1 MSQRV
6 NKTTS
11 RKKMMKR
18 YYLLYIMFA
27 LLMTGCSEDDFLGN
41 NSLTAEQRALIG
53 RAVNF
58 NPSMAEAF
66 VQTRYTQRH
75 DGTFNEGDL
84 MQIYR
89 QYWDAENSKWE
100 DSQAFR
106 TYVYNVTYATGTSIN
121 LSTDWKVAY
130 KPGTS
135 NVDRMKCDNWNPV
148 EKTGTQDKQ
157 DKSDSITWENGA
169 TVRFRAWSR
178 SNVTDC
184 IKNGEAGNYYPDFC
198 IADWVT
204 VSGPTQGIPLTLRH
218 LCSRVRFTPKA
229 GNQFYSA
236 EICLDP
242 EFYMWNDNADS
253 HVNDEPDKLTEAEVQ
268 QVVDEVNAVFNRL
281 CMPAGVDI
289 ESGALRTMTTELYGT
304 LSTNKQFNIL
314 EQKSKAD
321 GIVDYGDKTP
331 EEIASTVQHP
341 KFSNVDGN
349 LYMITIPYDMSKDP
363 EKQGEVLT
371 IPAKTRFRI
380 KLRDVNNGDAG
391 NTTGY
396 EYKEHIFSLSDI
408 TTKDKDN
415 NVVPMYPDG
424 LPLIPG
430 RSYTFS
436 VGYLYDRLTV
446 TVIEEGINWSVGG
459 EEQGEATNQHVTENH
474 TDKYKWYQDGIKDAI
489 RSTITTK
496 GVDYNPKFTI
506 STAEQFKEFIDLV
519 NGTNIKT
526 SGLERALRSED
537 NPDADPELDNK
548 TTRRYWWYDVEKTA
562 ASLTSEFPD
571 TVWVTR
577 AEAELQG
584 YVFYRRYYPQI
595 SSTSAYS
602 IEDYVR
608 GPVSFYDEQVD
619 LHLVV
624 QLANDIDLHDWQLE
638 SIGKASNTPFKGFFD
653 GGTHTL
659 SNVNVNGEYLF
670 GFMEDGEIRDLRL
683 TSTHKLALLNEG
695 RTSRATRNIRI
706 VGISLQA
713 DCTNSPIA
721 KTLTGDSYVVGCI
734 HEGDAGGAMVGTAN
748 QLTMYGCMHAS
759 TNLTGAAL
767 LGNYA
772 AGVKPFFAPQDPKA
786 KLEWTNFMCNYYQK
800 TPTQATNAVG
810 AVADNYRPQE
820 YIRGARQH
828 VLRAKNDNMLDDD
841 TPYDKLKTDTQKENF
856 YGLAPWKAMNYAIY
870 QYNRTE
876 VATTSEYKSYQ
887 ESHQC
892 HMMYQVDDIGYA
904 HRYPQLVACPEVDG
918 KPGVPT
924 DQGVKN
930 ILLLNN

>member
-1 MSQRV
+1 M
-6 NKTTS
+6 
-11 RKKMMKR
+11 MMKKQ
-18 YYLLYIMFA
+18 YYILYIIMCA
-27 LLMTGCSEDDFLGN
+27 LLVTGCSEEDFFGQD
-41 NSLTAEQRALIG
+41 SLTKEQRALIG

-58 NPSMAEAF
+58 NPSMAETF
-66 VQTRYTQRH
+66 QTRYTQYH
-75 DGTFNEGDL
+75 DGRFNEGDL

-89 QYWDAENSKWE
+89 QYWDGSKGEWE
-100 DSQAFR
+100 ATQAFR
-106 TYVYNVTYATGTSIN
+106 TYVYDVTYATGTSIN

-135 NVDRMKCDNWNPV
+135 SVDRMKCDDWDPI
-148 EKTGTQDKQ
+148 EKTGTLVVQ
-157 DKSDSITWENGA
+157 DKSDSITWENGT

-184 IKNGEAGNYYPDFC
+184 LKNGSASAYYPDFC

-218 LCSRVRFTPKA
+218 LCSRVRFTPKS

-236 EICLDP
+236 EICLDK
-242 EFYMWNDNADS
+242 EAYQWDDNADS
-253 HVNDEPDKLTEAEVQ
+253 YDKDENDKLSSDEADK
-268 QVVDEVNAVFNRL
+268 VVKEVNELFNRL

-289 ESGALRTMTTELYGT
+289 ESGTLRTMTQYLYTRMSTEGDALYKT
-304 LSTNKQFNIL
+304 FNVI
-314 EQKSKAD
+314 EQRTKD
-321 GIVDYGDKTP
+321 EGIVDYGEKTADYIKD
-331 EEIASTVQHP
+331 EVQHP
-341 KFSNVDGN
+341 KFSSVDGYLN
-349 LYMITIPYDMSKDP
+349 MITIPYDMSSDAD
-363 EKQGEVLT
+363 KQGEVLT

-380 KLRDVNNGDAG
+380 KLRDVNNGDAAG
-391 NTTGY
+391 TSGY
-396 EYKEHIFSLSDI
+396 EAKEHIFSLSDI
-408 TTKDKDN
+408 TKKDKDGN
-415 NVVPMYPDG
+415 DVQAYPNG
-424 LPLIPG
+424 LPLTPG
-430 RSYTFS
+430 HSYTFT
-436 VGYLYDRLTV
+436 VGYQYDQLSV
-446 TVIEEGINWSVGG
+446 TVIEEGINWIPAGS
-459 EEQGEATNQHVTENH
+459 EEGEATNQHVTENH
-474 TDKYKWYQDGIKDAI
+474 TDKYQWYQKGIKDAVKDAI
-489 RSTITTK
+489 SKTGI
-496 GVDYNPKFTI
+496 DYNPIFTI
-506 STAEQFKEFIDLV
+506 STAEEFKEFIDLV

-526 SGLERALRSED
+526 SGLERALRDKD
-537 NPDADPELDNK
+537 NPDADSELDNK

-562 ASLTSEFPD
+562 ASLASEFPD

-695 RTSRATRNIRI
+695 RTSRSTRNIRI
-706 VGISLQA
+706 VGVSLQA

-734 HEGDAGGAMVGTAN
+734 HEGDAGGAIVGTAN

-767 LGNYA
+767 LGSYA
-772 AGVKPFFAPQDPKA
+772 SGVEPFFAPQDPEA
-786 KLEWTNFMCNYYQK
+786 KLVWTNFMCNYYQK

-810 AVADNYRPQE
+810 NVVDKYRPQE

-828 VLRAKNDNMLDDD
+828 ILRAKNDNMLDDE

-870 QYNRTE
+870 QYNKME

-904 HRYPQLVACPEVDG
+904 HRYPLLVACPNGDDG
-918 KPGVPT
+918 KPGVTT

>member
-1 MSQRV
+1 MI
-6 NKTTS
+6 
-11 RKKMMKR
+11 MMKR
-18 YYLLYIMFA
+18 YYILYIIMCA
-27 LLMTGCSEDDFLGN
+27 LLMVGCSEEDFLGQD
-41 NSLTAEQRALIG
+41 SLTKEQQALIG
-53 RAVNF
+53 TAVNF
-58 NPSMAEAF
+58 NPSMAETF
-66 VQTRYTQRH
+66 QTRYTQYH
-75 DGTFNEGDL
+75 DGRFNEGDL

-89 QYWDAENSKWE
+89 QYWDGSKGEWE
-100 DSQAFR
+100 ATQAFR

-148 EKTGTQDKQ
+148 TKTGTLVVQ

-198 IADWVT
+198 VADWVT

-236 EICLDP
+236 EICLDKK
-242 EFYMWNDNADS
+242 YYQWNDNADS
-253 HVNDEPDKLTEAEVQ
+253 HDNDVSDKLSDEEAE
-268 QVVDEVNAVFNRL
+268 QVVDEVKAVFNRM

-289 ESGALRTMTTELYGT
+289 ESGTLRTMTTTLYGN

-314 EQKSKAD
+314 EQKTTAD
-321 GIVDYGDKTP
+321 GIVDYGTMSASD
-331 EEIASTVQHP
+331 IATNVQHP
-341 KFSNVDGN
+341 KFSNVDGYLN
-349 LYMITIPYDMSKDP
+349 MITIPYDMSND
-363 EKQGEVLT
+363 ENKQGEVLT

-391 NTTGY
+391 NTPGY

-408 TTKDKDN
+408 TKKDKN
-415 NVVPMYPDG
+415 GNEVPMYPDG
-424 LPLIPG
+424 LQLVPG
-430 RSYTFS
+430 HSYTFS
-436 VGYLYDRLTV
+436 VGYLYNQLTV
-446 TVIEEGINWSVGG
+446 TVIEEGITWSDAGS
-459 EEQGEATNQHVTENH
+459 EDGEATNQHVTENH
-474 TDKYKWYQDGIKDAI
+474 TDKYKWYQDGIKNAVKSAI
-489 RSTITTK
+489 NQK
-496 GVDYNPKFTI
+496 GVDYNPKFSI

-526 SGLERALRSED
+526 SGLEIALRSQD
-537 NPDADPELDNK
+537 NPEADSELDSE

-562 ASLTSEFPD
+562 ASLATEFGD

-584 YVFYRRYYPQI
+584 YVFYRHYYPQI

-608 GPVSFYDEQVD
+608 GPISFYDEQVD

-638 SIGKASNTPFKGFFD
+638 SIGKTSSTPFKGFFD

-670 GFMEDGEIRDLRL
+670 GYMEDGEIRDLRL
-683 TSTHKLALLNEG
+683 ASTHKLALLKEG
-695 RTSRATRNIRI
+695 RTSRSTRNIRI

-721 KTLTGDSYVVGCI
+721 QTLTGNSYVVGCI
-734 HEGDAGGAMVGTAN
+734 HEGDAGRALVGTAN
-748 QLTMYGCMHAS
+748 SLTMYGCMHAS

-767 LGNYA
+767 LGSYA
-772 AGVKPFFAPQDPKA
+772 SGVEPFFAPQDPEV
-786 KLEWTNFMCNYYQK
+786 KLKWTNFMCNYFQK
-800 TPTQATNAVG
+800 TPTQLTFAVG
-810 AVADNYRPQE
+810 GHSEYVYRPQE

-828 VLRAKNDNMLDDD
+828 VLRAKNDNLLEDEV
-841 TPYDKLKTDTQKENF
+841 PYDKLNDRQKEEF

-870 QYNRTE
+870 QYNLME
-876 VATTSEYKSYQ
+876 VAANSSEYKSFP

-892 HMMYQVDDIGYA
+892 HMMYEVDDIGYA
-904 HRYPQLVACPEVDG
+904 HRYPQLVACPLDDDG
-918 KPGVPT
+918 KLGMPT

>member
-1 MSQRV
+1 MC
-6 NKTTS
+6 
-11 RKKMMKR
+11 
-18 YYLLYIMFA
+18 A
-27 LLMTGCSEDDFLGN
+27 LLMASCQEDDLLQLG
-41 NSLTAEQRALIG
+41 SLTPEQRALIG
-53 RAVNF
+53 TAVNF
-58 NPSMAEAF
+58 NPSMAEKFAE
-66 VQTRYTQRH
+66 TRYTQYH
-75 DGTFNEGDL
+75 DGRFNEGDL

-89 QYWDAENSKWE
+89 QYWDASKGEWE
-100 DSQAFR
+100 ATQAFR

-135 NVDRMKCDNWNPV
+135 NVDRMKCDNWNPAS
-148 EKTGTQDKQ
+148 KTGTMAVQDKG
-157 DKSDSITWENGA
+157 DSLTWENGT

-184 IKNGEAGNYYPDFC
+184 IKNGSAGNYYPDFC

-236 EICLDP
+236 EICLNKDD
-242 EFYMWNDNADS
+242 YMWDDNADS
-253 HVNDEPDKLTEAEVQ
+253 HEHDGADKLTEAEA
-268 QVVDEVNAVFNRL
+268 DEVVAAVQAVYNRM

-289 ESGALRTMTTELYGT
+289 ESGTLRTMKTTLYT
-304 LSTNKQFNIL
+304 SLSANSQFNII
-314 EQKSKAD
+314 EQKTTTD
-321 GIVDYGDKTP
+321 GIVDYNTMSP
-331 EEIASTVQHP
+331 SEIASSVQHP
-341 KFSNVDGN
+341 NFSNVDGYLN
-349 LYMITIPYDMSKDP
+349 MITIPYDMSNDAD
-363 EKQGEVLT
+363 KQGEVLT

-391 NTTGY
+391 NTAGY

-408 TTKDKDN
+408 KEGGNPK
-415 NVVPMYPDG
+415 YPNG
-424 LPLIPG
+424 LQLIPG
-430 RSYTFS
+430 HSYTFS
-436 VGYLYDRLTV
+436 VGYQYDKLTV
-446 TVIEEGINWSVGG
+446 TVIEEGINWSEAGN
-459 EEQGEATNQHVTENH
+459 ENGEATNQHVTENY
-474 TDKYKWYQDGIKDAI
+474 TNKYKWYQDGIKEAI
-489 RSTITTK
+489 WQTLPTQGSK
-496 GVDYNPKFTI
+496 DYNPKFSI
-506 STAEQFKEFIDLV
+506 STAEEFKEFIDLV

-537 NPDADPELDNK
+537 NPDADSELDNQ
-548 TTRRYWWYDVEKTA
+548 TTRRYWWYDVAATKEK
-562 ASLTSEFPD
+562 LDSEFPD

-584 YVFYRRYYPQI
+584 YVFYRHYYPQI

-624 QLANDIDLHDWQLE
+624 QLANDIDLHDWQIE
-638 SIGKASNTPFKGFFD
+638 SIGKVSDNSNTPNTPFKGFFD

-659 SNVNVNGEYLF
+659 SNVNVKGEYLF
-670 GFMEDGEIRDLRL
+670 GYMEDGEIRDLRL
-683 TSTHKLALLNEG
+683 TSTHKLALLSVG
-695 RTSRATRNIRI
+695 RTSSSTRNVRL
-706 VGISLQA
+706 VGVSLQA

-721 KTLTGDSYVVGCI
+721 QTLTGNSYVVGCI
-734 HEGDAGGAMVGTAN
+734 HEGDAGGALVGTAN

-759 TNLTGAAL
+759 ANLTGAAL
-767 LGNYA
+767 LGSYA
-772 AGVKPFFAPQDPKA
+772 TGVEPFFVPQDPKS
-786 KLEWTNFMCNYYQK
+786 KLKWTNFMCNYFQK
-800 TPTQATNAVG
+800 TPTQATFAVG
-810 AVADNYRPQE
+810 GHSDYVYCPQE

-828 VLRAKNDNMLDDD
+828 VLRAKNDNMLEDDV
-841 TPYDKLKTDTQKENF
+841 PYDKLNDMQKEEF

-870 QYNRTE
+870 QYNTME
-876 VATTSEYKSYQ
+876 VATTPEYKSFQ

-892 HMMYQVDDIGYA
+892 HMMYKVDDIGYA
-904 HRYPQLVACPEVDG
+904 HRYPLLVACPLVDG

-924 DQGVKN
+924 NQGVNN